1 MNPSKPSIVRGRR
14 FLDVCRAAELGI
26 AVEVDV
32 EAVAGTAG
40 SSWPES
46 AWGGDADVGVGAAT
60 AGRHRAFLFVRQNT
74 PMSSTETPSP
84 ASCSAR
90 ATHRPAW
97 NRGAAA
103 TGNVN
108 AAMSPPAPASA
119 ATSEIV

>member
-26 AVEVDV
+26 AVEVDAA
-32 EAVAGTAG
+32 AVAGTAG
-40 SSWPES
+40 SSWPGS
-46 AWGGDADVGVGAAT
+46 ARGEDAGV

-74 PMSSTETPSP
+74 PMSSTATTSP
-84 ASCSAR
+84 AICSAR
-90 ATHRPAW
+90 ATHRPAR
-97 NRGAAA
+97 NRGASA

>member
-14 FLDVCRAAELGI
+14 FLDACRAAELGI
-26 AVEVDV
+26 AVEVDAA
-32 EAVAGTAG
+32 AVAGAAR
-40 SSWPES
+40 SSWPGS
-46 AWGGDADVGVGAAT
+46 AWGGDVGAGV

-74 PMSSTETPSP
+74 PMSSTATTIP
-84 ASCSAR
+84 AICSAR
-90 ATHRPAW
+90 ATHRPAR
-97 NRGAAA
+97 NRGASA